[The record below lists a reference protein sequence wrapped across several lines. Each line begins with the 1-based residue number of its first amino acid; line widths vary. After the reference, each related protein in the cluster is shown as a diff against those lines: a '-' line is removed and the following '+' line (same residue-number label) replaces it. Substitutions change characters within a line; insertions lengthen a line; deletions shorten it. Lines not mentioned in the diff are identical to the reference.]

1 MKKFVYVP
9 AFNPEYF
16 KQGHPYQLVHRDHPT
31 EACVAILKPITANH
45 LEFIFINSNGM
56 VQSFHLNIEDTNVVT
71 VSRLVADPEDEEG
84 VEIPTEA
91 KPEHQPQPQTQT
103 QYWDQPQQIPMN
115 PTETASMSD
124 QQITPGTF
132 VEDRQTRERFAIWSV
147 DTDKVYLRSLDHED
161 NVTIKIAPNDLMR
174 DFIRV
179 GIMSLSV
186 DQWNRFEAY
195 TDNRSRS
202 EPQQSQPVIQQTSP
216 PMNQQC
222 KFKVG
227 DVIAPLNVIGP
238 ATTYRIQEMI
248 VNPMTH
254 NVDYAIIRRTDNS
267 GDDIRVERKT
277 LETQYKIVDLN
288 TDDGYGVSPLRPI
301 RFA

>member
-31 EACVAILKPITANH
+31 EACVAILKSITANH
-45 LEFIFINSNGM
+45 LEFVFINSNGM
-56 VQSFHLNIEDTNVVT
+56 VQSFHLNIEDTNVIT

-84 VEIPTEA
+84 VEIPNET
-91 KPEHQPQPQTQT
+91 KPETQLQPQTQT
-103 QYWDQPQQIPMN
+103 QSWSQPQQMPVY
-115 PTETASMSD
+115 PTETISMSD
-124 QQITPGTF
+124 QQITPSTF
-132 VEDRQTRERFAIWSV
+132 VENRQTKERFAIWSV

-161 NVTIKIAPNDLMR
+161 NVTSWLAPNDLMR
-174 DFIRV
+174 DFVEIS
-179 GIMSLSV
+179 IMSLSV
-186 DQWNRFEAY
+186 EQWKRFEAY
-195 TDNRSRS
+195 TDNRSRA
-202 EPQQSQPVIQQTSP
+202 EPQQSPPVIQQTSP
-216 PMNQQC
+216 PMNQQY

-227 DVIAPLNVIGP
+227 DIITPLNVIGP
-238 ATTYRIQEMI
+238 ATTYQIKEMI

-267 GDDIRVERKT
+267 GDNIRVERKI
-277 LETQYKIVDLN
+277 LETQYKLVDLN
-288 TDDGYGVSPLRPI
+288 TNDGYGVSSLI

>member
-31 EACVAILKPITANH
+31 EACVAILKSITANH

-56 VQSFHLNIEDTNVVT
+56 IQSFHLNIEDTNVVT

-91 KPEHQPQPQTQT
+91 KPEPKPQTQT
-103 QYWDQPQQIPMN
+103 QSWNQPQQMPIN
-115 PTETASMSD
+115 PTETVSMSD

-132 VEDRQTRERFAIWSV
+132 VENRQTKERFAIWSV

-161 NVTIKIAPNDLMR
+161 NVTTWLAPIDLMR

-186 DQWNRFEAY
+186 EQWNRFEAY
-195 TDNRSRS
+195 TDNRSRA
-202 EPQQSQPVIQQTSP
+202 EPNQPQIQQTTPPSP
-216 PMNQQC
+216 LPINQPC

-227 DVIAPLNVIGP
+227 DVIAPMNVIGP
-238 ATTYRIQEMI
+238 AITFRIQEMI

-254 NVDYAIIRRTDNS
+254 NVDYAIIKRTDNS
-267 GDDIRVERKT
+267 GDDMRIEIKI
-277 LETQYKIVDLN
+277 LETQYKIV
-288 TDDGYGVSPLRPI
+288 TFDDDYGVNPIRPI